1 MSAIAGQLLKRGFEM
16 HDSFRKSGGPQNG
29 HHGHH
34 NQPEDDIKKLPAGLL
49 ASLVLLLLVFG
60 VAITMVAYTYTSLL
74 PHLAMVEVPSSV
86 LVESTVREEY
96 VDLVDVEDSK
106 DITNAPL
113 MDEHREA
120 VILTQE
126 PITNNLFATV
136 RHLRAI
142 GGRLAA
148 LRGFAIF
155 YVYSVLLGTVQGAL
169 AFTGPFIGHVIAA
182 TLLTVP
188 HMAWIHI
195 ITTTPSEKAWFRR
208 LPSMAEGK
216 KAFVKLAP
224 MTAFVA
230 IAEVMGMFICGLV
243 MPRMPAAIREPG
255 NKSQQNDDEQAIHL
269 CALQFFVAAL
279 IMFAWSGF
287 ITMPLR
293 AVLARLS
300 VTRLRENEETVI
312 NVQREEMTI
321 TEAFKSFDW
330 NAWARVA
337 KAYVK
342 GVAIQTAVVVLF
354 FLAAASLV
362 GVWVG
367 FDGDELRRRTF
378 VTFFKP
384 QQ

>member
-1 MSAIAGQLLKRGFEM
+1 M

-34 NQPEDDIKKLPAGLL
+34 GHHSQPEDDIKKLPAGLL
-49 ASLVLLLLVFG
+49 ASLVLLMLVFG
-60 VAITMVAYTYTSLL
+60 VAFTMVAYTYASLL
-74 PHLAMVEVPSSV
+74 PHLAMVEVPSSI

-106 DITNAPL
+106 DTTKAPL

-120 VILTQE
+120 AILTQE

-148 LRGFAIF
+148 FRGVAIF
-155 YVYSVLLGTVQGAL
+155 YVYSVLLSTIQGAL
-169 AFTGPFIGHVIAA
+169 TFIGPLIGHVIAA
-182 TLLTVP
+182 TVLTVP

-224 MTAFVA
+224 MTAVVA
-230 IAEVMGMFICGLV
+230 IAEIVPVFICGLF

-255 NKSQQNDDEQAIHL
+255 NKNPNTNDEQPIHL
-269 CALQFFVAAL
+269 CALQFLFAAL
-279 IMFAWSGF
+279 IMFAWCGF
-287 ITMPLR
+287 IVMPLR

-300 VTRLRENEETVI
+300 VTRLQENEETVI
-312 NVQREEMTI
+312 NVQREEMTVK
-321 TEAFKSFDW
+321 EAYKSFDW

-337 KAYVK
+337 KAYIK
-342 GVAIQTAVVVLF
+342 GVAIQTAVAVLF

-367 FDGDELRRRTF
+367 FDGDELKRRTF

-384 QQ
+384 PQ